1 MANGVQLD
9 QSVIQRGLAS
19 AGLPALPQLFQSQ
32 QAGIFGGGPA
42 KEEAAA
48 RRNEPIG
55 FLERRF
61 GTGKKARERTQ
72 KQRVKDAKA
81 LGSLARSQG
90 IETDAALG
98 QGIAQQLESSFGAQ
112 GAAQILAEREKQL
125 PANVAEQQRLK
136 REQRKATQRA
146 GLKFAQETENRFLEA
161 RLKTAQI
168 DREQQGL
175 LDDKTQANFKN
186 QTGFDNPQD
195 MVKTSG
201 EIGAV
206 NSALSS
212 VQGMIQIRKDLGAI
226 GPIDFLANPDAAAHV
241 KDFQKFESVNL
252 FKTLANDTRL
262 SDEDRDF
269 YGSIVELTAA
279 DIIGTGGKVE
289 LAQLENLE
297 RRLTSTMSTFEFAY
311 GDTLGQLQPQLF
323 ARPNFEDRPPLTFQ
337 SFGAGQTPAGV
348 QEAGGVAGI
357 GGTPLPAAPL
367 GSFAGQ

>member
-1 MANGVQLD
+1 MAID
-9 QSVIQRGLAS
+9 QGLLQ
-19 AGLPALPQLFQSQ
+19 AGLVAGELLPQLPQLFQQQ

-55 FLERRF
+55 FLERQF
-61 GTGKKARERTQ
+61 GGTKKQKARTQ
-72 KQRVKDAKA
+72 AQRVKDARA
-81 LGSLARSQG
+81 LGDLAASQG
-90 IETDAALG
+90 IERTPALG
-98 QGIAQQLESSFGAQ
+98 QGIANQLQSTFGGQ
-112 GAAQILAEREKQL
+112 GAAQLLAEQEKLL
-125 PANVAEQQRLK
+125 PGNVAEQERLV

-146 GLKFAQETENRFLEA
+146 GLKFAQETDNRFLDA
-161 RLKTAQI
+161 RLKEAQI
-168 DREQQGL
+168 DRERQGL
-175 LDDKTQANFKN
+175 LDDRTQANFKN

-226 GPIDFLANPDAAAHV
+226 GPIDFLSNPDAAAHV
-241 KDFQKFESVNL
+241 RDFQKFESVNL

-297 RRLTSTMSTFEFAY
+297 RRLTSTMQTFQFAY

-323 ARPNFEDRPPLTFQ
+323 ARPNFEDRPPLAFD
-337 SFGAGQTPAGV
+337 SFGAGQTPAGI
-348 QEAGGVAGI
+348 QAAGGVAGI
-357 GGTPLPAAPL
+357 GGTPLPAQPIP
-367 GSFAGQ
+367 SFGR